1 MTRFEEIVELERR
14 SLLETYNR
22 YPVALARGK
31 GVFLFDLDG
40 RRYLDFVAGL
50 GVNAVGHAHP
60 RIVKTIR
67 DQAAKLFHV
76 SNLYYHEY
84 QGASLRSCAD
94 CLVFSVFSSRTAGP
108 RRSKA
113 QSSWPAWPDIES
125 GGRPSASS

>member
-1 MTRFEEIVELERR
+1 MSRPEPAPRAPVARLQLSSPMTRFEEIVELERR

-50 GVNAVGHAHP
+50 GVIAVGHAHP
-60 RIVKTIR
+60 RIVRTIG
-67 DQAAKLFHV
+67 AKPAKLIHV

-84 QGASLRSCAD
+84 QGRLADNLCELPVLR
-94 CLVFSVFSSRTAGP
+94 VVSS
-108 RRSKA
+108 S
-113 QSSWPAWPDIES
+113 
-125 GGRPSASS
+125 